1 MKKKTNIPAGILLLL
16 CLGAAVF
23 FIWSALHT
31 QSILRSTETAADLAL
46 QKADDITLSLKNAE
60 TLYDNALAA
69 AAEALVPQNIVN
81 ETANSE
87 TPEETEASLTQAMP
101 KPPFSARAHK
111 LPAMVMSSALTPDT
125 KAKT

>member
-1 MKKKTNIPAGILLLL
+1 MGQPSFHL
-16 CLGAAVF
+16 V
-23 FIWSALHT
+23 ALHT

-46 QKADDITLSLKNAE
+46 QKADDISLSLKNAE

-87 TPEETEASLTQAMP
+87 TPEETEA
-101 KPPFSARAHK
+101 H
-111 LPAMVMSSALTPDT
+111 
-125 KAKT
+125 